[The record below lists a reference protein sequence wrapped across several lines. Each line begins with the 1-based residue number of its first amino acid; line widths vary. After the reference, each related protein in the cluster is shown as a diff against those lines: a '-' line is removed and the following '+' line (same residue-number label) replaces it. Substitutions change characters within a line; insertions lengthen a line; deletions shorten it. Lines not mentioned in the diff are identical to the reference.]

1 MLEQVLELH
10 TLAIHDAAG
19 AVTVF
24 EQPVIEKAE
33 IATDVAM
40 AGSQL
45 ALKLG

>member
-24 EQPVIEKAE
+24 KQPVIEKAE
-33 IATDVAM
+33 IAAVFPWQ
-40 AGSQL
+40 GHSWL
-45 ALKLG
+45 